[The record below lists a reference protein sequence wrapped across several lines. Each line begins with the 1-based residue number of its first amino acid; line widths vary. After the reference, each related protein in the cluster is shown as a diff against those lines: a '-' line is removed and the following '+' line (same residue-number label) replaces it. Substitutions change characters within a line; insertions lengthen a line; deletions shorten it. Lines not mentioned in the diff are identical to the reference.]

1 MSLMVGI
8 DASYTGFGLV
18 ALQPVSGLADIVTL
32 KFDPAKFGSGIDR
45 LIAIEQALAVHL
57 TAWHEADPIE
67 HVCLEGYAMAS
78 KFGREKA
85 GELGAIVKRTLHE
98 VLPDPVG
105 YPTIVAPFSLK
116 KFITGKASASK
127 NVIIKDVLRKWGR
140 DLDDDNAADAYGLA
154 QIAKALTFGAELAY
168 EKTVLDN
175 LTRFTERRE

>member
-1 MSLMVGI
+1 MSLVVGI
-8 DASYTGFGLV
+8 DASYSGFGIV
-18 ALQPVSGLADIVTL
+18 ALQPVTGLADIVTL
-32 KFDPAKFGSGIDR
+32 QFEPKKFGSGIDR

-57 TAWHEADPIE
+57 AAWNDADTIE

-98 VLPDPVG
+98 VLADPVC

-116 KFITGKASASK
+116 KFITGKASVGKS
-127 NVIIKDVLRKWGR
+127 VIIKDVLRKWGR

-154 QIAKALTFGAELAY
+154 QIAKALIHGTELAY
-168 EKTVLDN
+168 EQTVLDN
-175 LTRFTERRE
+175 LAMYTERRE